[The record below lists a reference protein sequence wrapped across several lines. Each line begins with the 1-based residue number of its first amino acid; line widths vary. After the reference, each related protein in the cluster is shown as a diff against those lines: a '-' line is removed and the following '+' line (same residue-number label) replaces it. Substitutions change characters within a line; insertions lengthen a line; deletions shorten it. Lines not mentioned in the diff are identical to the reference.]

1 MVVEWGAP
9 KVNDAAKLWSF
20 GEQGEKR
27 RSEGLYYLAARFMN
41 HRSPNISC
49 SVYYMFD
56 H

>member
-1 MVVEWGAP
+1 MLVVEWGAP

-27 RSEGLYYLAARFMN
+27 RSGLYYIAAPYMN

-49 SVYYMFD
+49 FINYMFD

>member
-27 RSEGLYYLAARFMN
+27 RSEGLYYLAAPFMN

-49 SVYYMFD
+49 FVNYMFD